1 VTWHNEHSN
10 SYLDDKGGIDFEVI
24 DKNNKK
30 LNIEVKTTTGSIYT
44 DSKIQFTL
52 SSRQFEAARSW
63 GRDTHLIFVSGI
75 DDNKP
80 ELLYMNF
87 DNNWLDPNKQ
97 KESLDT
103 SFLSKKEDNLVKPFT
118 LEEKQLSDEESIINL
133 TKFKSEKNN
142 EVINKLGVIIRRL
155 NKTNLNTN
163 EKISFINS
171 MNNPIIEFS
180 EILQEINTKVK

>member
-1 VTWHNEHSN
+1 LIHAWN
-10 SYLDDKGGIDFEVI
+10 DDEKAPYDSFRQLRIT
-24 DKNNKK
+24 K
-30 LNIEVKTTTGSIYT
+30 LG
-44 DSKIQFTL
+44 
-52 SSRQFEAARSW
+52 EAR
-63 GRDTHLIFVSGI
+63 IFI

-163 EKISFINS
+163 EKISY
-171 MNNPIIEFS
+171 
-180 EILQEINTKVK
+180 T